1 MRVLRRI
8 RPCSSGCWGRWT
20 GQAVSTERLCAL
32 LWDDNP
38 PDQARRA
45 VQAHVSRIRGP
56 LGDVLLPKGDGYLLR
71 VPAEAVGASRFR
83 ALVDQ
88 ARAADDLTERDRL
101 LGAALAFWRGTAL
114 KDAAGERLRQRLCGE
129 LEELRLHATEESLA
143 ARLALGRHAE
153 LIPELARLSAEHPT
167 RDSTPSWLGR
177 LRCTGHTSTP
187 AGSRTGSSTSTCAA
201 SIPVGRRPTRYC
213 STALLPLDSARGLT
227 RHVQDDAVDFRYLVG
242 DAGRDAG
249 DHVVGQARPVRRHGV
264 VA

>member
-143 ARLALGRHAE
+143 
-153 LIPELARLSAEHPT
+153 
-167 RDSTPSWLGR
+167 
-177 LRCTGHTSTP
+177 TP
-187 AGSRTGSSTSTCAA
+187 AGVGPACRADSGNRPVERRASDPGTRLRPGWDGFGALSTRQHRQVPGRAALRQPARLRSRWGGGRRGTARQPYSHSIVPGGLLVTSRTTRLTSGT
-201 SIPVGRRPTRYC
+201 S
-213 STALLPLDSARGLT
+213 
-227 RHVQDDAVDFRYLVG
+227 LVMRVEMR
-242 DAGRDAG
+242 AITS
-249 DHVVGQARPVRRHGV
+249 
-264 VA
+264 